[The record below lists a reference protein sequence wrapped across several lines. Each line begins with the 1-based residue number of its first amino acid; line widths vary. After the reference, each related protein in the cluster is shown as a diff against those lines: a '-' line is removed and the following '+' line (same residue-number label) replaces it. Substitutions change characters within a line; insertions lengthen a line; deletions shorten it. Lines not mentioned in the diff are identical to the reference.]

1 MIRFVVTAAHRYTV
15 DALDADFGA
24 PLPACDTVTY
34 EELFAGRAHP
44 AATYIFGDIE
54 RLASRELALAAQ
66 VFRQMRALPGF
77 RVLND
82 PARVR
87 TRYGLLRALR
97 AAGLNDFDAY
107 PADGC
112 PRPSRFPVFVRIAA
126 THEPALTGLLP
137 DQAALNEALERLQAE
152 GHPLARLL
160 VIEYAAE
167 PVAPGLFR
175 RWGAYRIGGRIHLD
189 HVVTE
194 DTWNVKWGR
203 PGLVGDETYR
213 ADDADIRSNRFEDH
227 LIRVFDLAGI
237 DYGRADF
244 GLVGGRPQIYEI
256 NTNPTI
262 GRLAE
267 HPSAIRMATMR
278 FAHERLATCLTAID
292 SPPAPVRFS
301 LDPAALPA
309 NAVVAYDEINA
320 LRDHQRGALTRPIGL
335 RLPAVVKQA
344 LGRMIGRQ
352 GDQV

>member
-1 MIRFVVTAAHRYTV
+1 M
-15 DALDADFGA
+15 G
-24 PLPACDTVTY
+24 
-34 EELFAGRAHP
+34 
-44 AATYIFGDIE
+44 
-54 RLASRELALAAQ
+54 
-66 VFRQMRALPGF
+66 ALPGF

-97 AAGLNDFDAY
+97 AGLNDFDVH

-137 DQAALNEALERLQAE
+137 DQAALDEALERLQAE

-227 LIRVFDLAGI
+227 LTRVFDLAGI

-244 GLVGGRPQIYEI
+244 GLVGDRQQVYEI

-292 SPPAPVRFS
+292 SPPAPARFS

-320 LRDHQRGALTRPIGL
+320 LRDHQREMGQQR
-335 RLPAVVKQA
+335 
-344 LGRMIGRQ
+344 GRAASVMSMLAGWLKRS
-352 GDQV
+352 